1 MTIEALAENP
11 PIAQDALN
19 QIFVEARTAYRFDET
34 NVVADEDLVKIQ
46 ELVALGP
53 TAMNSQPMRIT
64 WVKSREARERLAE
77 HMSSNNKEKTLS
89 APMTAILSYDDSYSE
104 HMGLVAPHA
113 VGMSEKLGAD
123 AKARRGMGELSSHL
137 QGGYFILALRALGF
151 ATGPMAGFSVD
162 GVNKEFFEGTAL
174 SAFMVVNFGR
184 AGENAYR
191 PRAPR
196 LSFDQ
201 QTETV

>member
-1 MTIEALAENP
+1 MTVENFAENP
-11 PIAQDALN
+11 PIEQDALN
-19 QIFVEARTAYRFDET
+19 QIFVQAHTAYRFDSEYQ
-34 NVVADEDLVKIQ
+34 VSDEDLVKIQ
-46 ELVALGP
+46 ELVVLAP

-77 HMSSNNKEKTLS
+77 HMSSNNKERTLT
-89 APMTAILSYDDSYSE
+89 APMTAILSYDDNYSE

-113 VGMSEKLGAD
+113 VGMTEKLAAD
-123 AKARRGMGELSSHL
+123 AKARRGMGEMSSHL
-137 QGGYFILALRALGF
+137 EGGYFILALRALGF

-162 GVNKEFFEGTAL
+162 GVNKEFFEGTGK

-196 LSFDQ
+196 LSFEQ
-201 QTETV
+201 QTESI